1 MVVPSASDEE
11 QASRPNLLDRL
22 GIDWNAVPTTPIPE
36 SFDQGGALAASTQG
50 SAEAKSGSDSAETI
64 EDEGGNVVV
73 APIPFVSPTI
83 GYGLALGGAYLV
95 KLDPKSPP
103 STIGVGA
110 LYSENN
116 SYGGGLF
123 FKGFFAEDR
132 VRVTAGIVAT
142 RLNFD
147 LRVADQDIALRENVL
162 AFGFEVLIRSFERVF
177 IGPQLIVSGI
187 DTDVVRS
194 SDIGVIPD
202 DELEAFNLGV
212 GLRAQR
218 DTRDSTFYPRTGSFA
233 DAQLRVFNE
242 SLGSDFDYQ
251 VLPAAYNHYLS
262 PSSRDVVA
270 LRVSTRLAFGDVPFY
285 GQSFVGAGPDLRG
298 YVVGTVQDD
307 ALAAVQGEYRREL
320 YGRLGAV
327 AFAGVGAVAPTLG
340 DVFDAETLP
349 SAGFGARFTLEEKNH
364 VNLRIDVAWGR
375 DQSAVYLAVGE
386 AF

>member
-270 LRVSTRLAFGDVPFY
+270 LRHLLERSDRVHIVQIAEDDDDRSLAQAGLELGHPP
-285 GQSFVGAGPDLRG
+285 GQPGFLVES
-298 YVVGTVQDD
+298 
-307 ALAAVQGEYRREL
+307 
-320 YGRLGAV
+320 
-327 AFAGVGAVAPTLG
+327 VAPQKGGAT
-340 DVFDAETLP
+340 AE
-349 SAGFGARFTLEEKNH
+349 SGAWRGS
-364 VNLRIDVAWGR
+364 VRCGSRGR
-375 DQSAVYLAVGE
+375 RRRVPRPG
-386 AF
+386 